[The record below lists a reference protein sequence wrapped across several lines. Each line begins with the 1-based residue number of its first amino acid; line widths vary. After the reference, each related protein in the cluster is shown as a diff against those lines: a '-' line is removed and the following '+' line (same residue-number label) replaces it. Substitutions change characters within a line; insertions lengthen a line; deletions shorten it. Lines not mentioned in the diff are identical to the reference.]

1 MKEKGTVLNYRVII
15 SVLLIIAVVLSA
27 VSVALF
33 VLSNKESNPASASG
47 SDTSSTVSS
56 EPVPVEKQPLTAFK
70 SVSVVPGKD
79 LMTDSETETDAKQQ
93 ADKIIETVKADGF
106 DTIELTLNYKNGLIF
121 PTDNYKDPS
130 GNLLEYFYTTAQRN
144 GLKIVTAI
152 NIASLFRADTAFDK
166 NVETI
171 CSVLSSETLAKNSD
185 MLVLKNCYVTPENIS
200 ENKFNASNSGVTYAE
215 YIRLTFD
222 EAVKKFYFAAAKA
235 KPTMALGVEIN
246 ETDKPESAV
255 QNVGGWLKNGSVD
268 FAVLYN
274 PYSTESD
281 EQSFMTYYESVRTE
295 IGAEYSDLFCKL
307 AYNKVGSNNEGWK
320 QTDQIFQQLKV
331 LDTLGVN
338 GFVLDGYSDFV
349 NDKTESRE
357 FIKKYFANLINESY
371 VVRELSVTSPAK
383 QTFTTTESTVLFAGA
398 SDPQFRITLNGE
410 ELERSELGF
419 FSTDIELKDGLNT
432 IIIEHNGVVETY
444 KITYKRTIIVS
455 ISPAS
460 KTTLPSQSIL
470 LVSCIAIS
478 GSKVTA
484 TLGET
489 SVTLKEEPIL
499 DQNGNP
505 TGDYSSFS
513 GRIELP
519 VVYDEDISL
528 GKISFTAESKYGTE
542 TKTGGNINILKEERP
557 VPPSSSESTSS
568 GSTSSGGSAGAPT
581 GGDAWVMP
589 SGGKYVNV
597 GTTYIAEVVNW
608 QAETFS
614 STDDSDY
621 SRPTNNYLPAGTV
634 DYCSSGQIWSSGG
647 NMRTL
652 RYGNMLYTTS
662 SKGIK
667 TIKVSQGTLPD
678 HNTVGVAGVSNTGRH
693 TQITLDVLW
702 KAPFRFELAPQK
714 YTNEGSGSNRDY
726 TITSATFDHIDITFC
741 YTTLVAGEVV
751 IPESDPVF
759 SKAEWIKNQSDY
771 TLRLYLKKTGMFY
784 GWSAEYNDA
793 GQLVF
798 SFLNPAKI
806 STDSTNS
813 YGYRLDGVI
822 IAIDVGH
829 GGNDVGAV
837 GSNKNY
843 SESVLNLI
851 LAEKLKAEL
860 EALGAKVY
868 MTRYDNNTNP
878 SSDERM
884 KLLRDVKA
892 DYCIAIHRNA
902 VDSSKPQGFI
912 SYHFNA
918 FSANAAKLV
927 YKATEAAQ
935 LYKKDKWYGTKWH
948 YFYTARQTDC
958 PVVLTENGFITN
970 AAEFSDMIRDDF
982 NNECAKALTQGIV
995 DYFVSIQ

>member
-106 DTIELTLNYKNGLIF
+106 DTIELTLNYKDGLIF

-130 GNLLEYFYTTAQRN
+130 GNLLEYFYTAAQRN
-144 GLKIVTAI
+144 GLKVVTAI
-152 NIASLFRADTAFDK
+152 DIASLFRADTAFDK

-171 CSVLSSETLAKNSD
+171 CSVLSSETLAENSD

-200 ENKFNASNSGVTYAE
+200 ESEFNASNSGVTYAE

-246 ETDKPESAV
+246 ETDKPENAV
-255 QNVGGWLKNGSVD
+255 QNVGGWLKNGNVD

-398 SDPQFRITLNGE
+398 SDPEFRITLNGE

-581 GGDAWVMP
+581 GGDAWAMP

-702 KAPFRFELAPQK
+702 KAPFRLELAPQK